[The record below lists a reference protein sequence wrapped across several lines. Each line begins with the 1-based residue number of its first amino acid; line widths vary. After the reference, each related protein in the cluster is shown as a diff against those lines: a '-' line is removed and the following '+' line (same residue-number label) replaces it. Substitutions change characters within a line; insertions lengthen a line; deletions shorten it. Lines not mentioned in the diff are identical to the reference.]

1 MERLRKDMDEKRK
14 IEAVKIEQR
23 KNEAIA
29 ALKAKHE
36 KKYFDIKEYYTA
48 ITKTNLDLI
57 RTLRGDLKLE
67 KAKDTQANKE
77 RLVEE
82 NNSKLVVGPLEQIG
96 KEVNKLLKEKVAHDE
111 VKVNLIECQK
121 KISETETIY
130 KPLEWEYEVRLQQF

>member
-14 IEAVKIEQR
+14 IEARKIEAK

-82 NNSKLVVGPLEQIG
+82 NNSKLVVGPLEAIG
-96 KEVNKLLKEKVAHDE
+96 KEVNKLLQEKVAHDE
-111 VKVNLIECQK
+111 VKVNLIECQQ
-121 KISETETIY
+121 KISETETTY
-130 KPLEWEYEVRLQQF
+130 KTLEWEYEVRLQ